1 MPQGGSRI
9 ISTKIVLMQ
18 RHLVLVLKGLLLA
31 ATALGQ
37 TNTIYVYGGV
47 NRPGAYSVDPGG
59 VTLSAAIRQAGGL
72 IPGAHNRADIVRVD
86 DHGVTHKISVML
98 QPILD
103 HKATD
108 VPLKPRDRVFV
119 LNPGRPFIDD
129 RLRE

>member
-1 MPQGGSRI
+1 M
-9 ISTKIVLMQ
+9 
-18 RHLVLVLKGLLLA
+18 A
-31 ATALGQ
+31 AAALGQ

-59 VTLSAAIRQAGGL
+59 VKLSAAIGQAGGL
-72 IPGAHNRADIVRVD
+72 KPGAHNRADVLRVD
-86 DHGVTHKISVML
+86 DHGVTHKISVMI

-103 HKATD
+103 HDATD
-108 VPLKPRDRVFV
+108 VPLKPGDRVFV

>member
-72 IPGAHNRADIVRVD
+72 IPGAHNTADILRVD

-98 QPILD
+98 QPIPD
-103 HKATD
+103 D
-108 VPLKPRDRVFV
+108 VPLQPHDTAFV
-119 LNPGRPFIDD
+119 NNPGRKIRP
-129 RLRE
+129 